1 MYRDKRTTYN
11 TNRGPIR
18 AASRRGD
25 VPQIQPAWHC
35 LRSEAIWALLRPQEL
50 HADASD
56 GRQRG
61 RTNSRLWENLAC
73 GSRAERL
80 RRWQVSRIG
89 SRRSRLDPAHLL
101 KMALEHPSARCR
113 RGPGGAEL
121 NYEKCWAIALSAPV
135 PTARHVGTTRGQWRP
150 PEPSLR
156 SRSALAPSAR
166 VHVFGT
172 SREAAPRALPGP
184 K

>member
-1 MYRDKRTTYN
+1 MRLEGSCVFLHVGHYLRTV
-11 TNRGPIR
+11 
-18 AASRRGD
+18 SGD

-35 LRSEAIWALLRPQEL
+35 LRSEAKWAHLRPQER
-50 HADASD
+50 HTDASD
-56 GRQRG
+56 GCQRG
-61 RTNSRLWENLAC
+61 RTNSRLRENLSY
-73 GSRAERL
+73 GSRAGRL
-80 RRWQVSRIG
+80 RRWQVSQIG

-121 NYEKCWAIALSAPV
+121 NYEKCRAIALSATV
-135 PTARHVGTTRGQWRP
+135 PTARLVGTTRWQWRP
-150 PEPSLR
+150 SEPSLR

-166 VHVFGT
+166 VRVVGT